1 MQLPDVLTQ
10 LRLNREFMSQVVAWE
25 KFPARPARFQPVD
38 AELDDRILT
47 ALRSRGMVQFFTH
60 QAEAITLALSQS
72 EADASHPRNTVIATA
87 TASGKSL
94 CYTVPVLQRL
104 LDRPRGRALYLFPTK
119 ALAHDQLAET
129 AAIIDAGKLPID
141 VHTYDGDTPRSQ
153 RTQVRR
159 AGGILITNP
168 DMLHAGILPYHP
180 TWRDLFGNLEFVVL
194 DEIHTYRGVFGSHVA
209 NVLRR
214 LQRLCAFYGST
225 PQFICCSATIANP
238 QEHVERLVGQPFT
251 LVDEQ
256 QNGSPTGEKH
266 VMLYNPPIVD
276 EALGLRGS
284 AIMAA
289 RDAAVTFLLQDIQTI
304 TFARTRQ
311 SVELLLT
318 YLQDEMQ
325 YQGKGETAVTG
336 YRGGYLPLER
346 REIEHGLRF
355 GDIRGVVATNALELG
370 IDIGE
375 LDAAVLTGYPGS
387 IASTWQQ
394 IGRAGRRTAQSAA
407 VMIAS
412 NNPLDQYICNH
423 PRYLFGQ
430 SPEHALTNPDN
441 LRIMVRHL
449 QCAAY
454 ELPFRQDEE
463 YGGEPVGPLLDML
476 AEEGIL
482 HQTRDQFHYV
492 GEGSPA
498 TAVSLRTSGD
508 DHIIVHDLGDERD
521 ETKTHA
527 IGEVDLERAPLIV
540 HEGAIY
546 IHLAKSYL
554 VEKLDWDSRLAY
566 VRPVDVDYYTRASVG
581 STIRALIA
589 EEETWLTQRRRVEE
603 GNPLSCRDKGT
614 KDEAQKSAESAVD
627 LERGLLK
634 AWGDVSIVS
643 QATGYR
649 RIKRYTH
656 ETLGF
661 GEIDL
666 PEVTLETTGYWL
678 VFGEAMTETLY
689 DAGVLLR
696 PNDYGSNWRR
706 QRQKALERD
715 GYRCRVCGASGRK
728 EADFAAA
735 AHDQSGSNPVRRG
748 ITLHVHHKRPF
759 REYGYVKGVNENDLD
774 ANQLDNLVTLC
785 PSCHRQAESGQQTRS
800 ALAGL
805 AYVLRNLA
813 PLYLMCDPGD
823 IQVSAESHSPL
834 TLAPTVVIYERVAA
848 GVGFSRRLYELHDT
862 LLAAALELVTDCR
875 CRDGCP
881 ACVGPPG
888 EIGPETKAVTRR
900 LLQML
905 LTM

>member
-1 MQLPDVLTQ
+1 MQLPDVLAR
-10 LRLNREFMSQVVAWE
+10 LRLNRDFMSQVVAWE
-25 KFPARPARFQPVD
+25 RFPARPSRFQPVEAAID
-38 AELDDRILT
+38 ERILT
-47 ALRSRGMVQFFTH
+47 ALRSRGVEQFFTH
-60 QAEAITLALSQS
+60 QAEAITAV
-72 EADASHPRNTVIATA
+72 SHRQHTIIATA

-104 LDRPRGRALYLFPTK
+104 LERPSARALYLFPTK

-129 AAIIDAGKLPID
+129 SAIISAGKLP
-141 VHTYDGDTPRSQ
+141 VAAHTYDGDTPRS
-153 RTQVRR
+153 RRAQVRR
-159 AGGILITNP
+159 AGRLLITNP

-180 TWRDLFGNLEFVVL
+180 TWRDLFANLEFVVL

-214 LQRLCAFYGST
+214 LQRICEFYGSD

-238 QEHVERLVGQPFT
+238 QEHAERLAGRPFT
-251 LVDEQ
+251 LIDER
-256 QNGSPTGEKH
+256 QNGAPAGEKQ
-266 VMLYNPPIVD
+266 VILYNPPIID
-276 EALGLRGS
+276 AELGLRGS

-289 RDAAVTFLLQDIQTI
+289 RDAAVTFLTQDIQTI

-318 YLQDEMQ
+318 YLQDEMV
-325 YQGKGETAVTG
+325 YRGHTETAVTG

-346 REIEHGLRF
+346 REIEHGLRS

-394 IGRAGRRTAQSAA
+394 IGRAGRRAAQSAA
-407 VMIAS
+407 IMVAS
-412 NNPLDQYICNH
+412 NNPLDQYICSH

-441 LRIMVRHL
+441 LRIMARHL

-454 ELPFRQDEE
+454 ELPFRRDEL
-463 YGGEPVGPLLDML
+463 YGSEPVGPLLEAL
-476 AEEGIL
+476 AEEGVL
-482 HQTRDQFHYV
+482 HQTRNQFHYV

-498 TAVSLRTSGD
+498 TAVSLRTSGGD
-508 DHIIVHDLGDERD
+508 NIIIHDLGENLD
-521 ETKTHA
+521 ETRARA
-527 IGEVDLERAPLIV
+527 IGEVDVERAPLIV

-546 IHLAKSYL
+546 MHLARTYL
-554 VEKLDWDSRLAY
+554 VEHLDWDGRIAY
-566 VRPVDVDYYTRASVG
+566 ARPVEVDYYTRASVG
-581 STIRALIA
+581 SSIRELRA
-589 EEETWLTQRRRVEE
+589 EEEMALTQSGKVAKWQSGSVAVSQSKQVE
-603 GNPLSCRDKGT
+603 
-614 KDEAQKSAESAVD
+614 KSARLDGRQSAQSAD
-627 LERGLLK
+627 LLK
-634 AWGDVSIVS
+634 AWGDVTIVS

-666 PEVTLETTGYWL
+666 PEITLETAGYWL
-678 VFGEAMTETLY
+678 IFSEALTEQLY

-696 PNDYGSNWRR
+696 PNDYGPNWRQ

-715 GYRCRVCGASGRK
+715 GFRCRICGAAGR
-728 EADFAAA
+728 EDLTGFEE
-735 AHDQSGSNPVRRG
+735 PVRSV
-748 ITLHVHHKRPF
+748 TLHVHHKRPF
-759 REYGYVKGVNENDLD
+759 RDYSYTRGVNENYLD
-774 ANQLDNLVTLC
+774 ANKLDNLVTLC
-785 PSCHRQAESGQQTRS
+785 PSCHRQAEAGQQTRS
-800 ALAGL
+800 ALGGL

-823 IQVSAESHSPL
+823 IQVSAESRSPL
-834 TLAPTVVIYERVAA
+834 TQAPTIVVYERVAA
-848 GVGFSRRLYELHDT
+848 GVGFSQRLYELHDT
-862 LLAAALELVTDCR
+862 LLASALELVTECR

-900 LLQML
+900 LLRML
-905 LTM
+905 VKM